1 MPKPHIYFSALAA
14 ATMVATAALA
24 GTVFGAGA
32 TFPYPL
38 YATWAE
44 AYRKESGVGLN
55 YQSIGSGGGIAQIK
69 AGTVTFGA
77 TDIALGR
84 GDLDKIG
91 IVQFPAIIG
100 ATVPIVHL
108 DGVAPGRLI
117 LSGPVLAG
125 IYRGKIYRW
134 DDPAIKKLNPGLT
147 LPAKAIAVVT
157 RADGSGTAYNFTAYL
172 SRFDPTWRAQVG
184 VRASIDWP
192 VGIGA
197 KGSEGVASMVT
208 RTTGAIGFVEYTFA
222 KQNRLTFTRLINH
235 DGKAVAPTAGGF
247 AAAATSLDWRAAEKA
262 GFSVDL
268 LDRPGA
274 ASWPLVSPTYIL
286 MRRQP
291 NNAADSKA
299 TLVFFA
305 WAFAKGDTMAAKL
318 DYIPLPAPAKQ
329 TVKESW
335 KQVRGSGF

>member
-1 MPKPHIYFSALAA
+1 MATLRALLCSLTVAA
-14 ATMVATAALA
+14 LTATAAWA

-44 AYRKESGVGLN
+44 AYRKNGGVGLN

-69 AGTVTFGA
+69 AATVTFGA
-77 TDIALGR
+77 SDIPLAR
-84 GDLDKIG
+84 ADLDKMGAI
-91 IVQFPAIIG
+91 QFPAIIG
-100 ATVPIVHL
+100 AMVPIVHL
-108 DGVAPGRLI
+108 DGIAPGRLI

-125 IYRGKIYRW
+125 IYRGRIVRW
-134 DDPAIKKLNPGLT
+134 DDPAIKKLNPGLA
-147 LPAKAIAVVT
+147 LPSRAIAVVT

-172 SRFDPTWRAQVG
+172 SRFDPTWRSQVG

-197 KGSEGVASMVT
+197 KGSEGVASMVS
-208 RTTGAIGFVEYTFA
+208 RTTGAIGFVEYAFA
-222 KQNRLTFTRLINH
+222 KQNRLVFARLVNH
-235 DGKAVAPTAGGF
+235 DGKVVGPTAASF
-247 AAAATSLDWRAAEKA
+247 AAAATATDWNRAAAA

-274 ASWPLVSPTYIL
+274 NSWPLVSPTYIL

-291 NNAADSKA
+291 INPTDSKA
-299 TLVFFA
+299 VLTFFA
-305 WAFAKGDTMAAKL
+305 WAFAHGDPMATHL
-318 DYIPLPAPAKQ
+318 DYVPLPGPAKSAVQ
-329 TVKESW
+329 KSW
-335 KQVRGSGF
+335 KQIKGM